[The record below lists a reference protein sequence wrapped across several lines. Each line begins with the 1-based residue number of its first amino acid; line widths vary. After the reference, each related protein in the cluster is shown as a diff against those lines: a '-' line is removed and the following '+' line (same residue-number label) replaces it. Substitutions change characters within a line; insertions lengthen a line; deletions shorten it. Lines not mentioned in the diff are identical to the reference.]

1 MDPRSH
7 PPIDAVKPRRPSRI
21 SEGLP
26 FPLGATWT
34 GRGVNFALFSG
45 HATKAEVELGDNLQ
59 IVFVVVS
66 ADRDGGIDGH
76 RTLRIELEDAV
87 MKGLSGRSV

>member
-1 MDPRSH
+1 
-7 PPIDAVKPRRPSRI
+7 
-21 SEGLP
+21 
-26 FPLGATWT
+26 
-34 GRGVNFALFSG
+34 
-45 HATKAEVELGDNLQ
+45 LQ